1 MQPSMIN
8 TITNITAILLA
19 ILEPVRSYFME
30 QPFSWDTFLICVG
43 GAVIGWFTGKSALA
57 KPPVTK

>member
-8 TITNITAILLA
+8 SITNVMAILLT
-19 ILEPVRSYFME
+19 ILEPVRAYFME

-43 GAVIGWFTGKSALA
+43 TAVIGWFTGKSALA
-57 KPPVTK
+57 KSPITK